1 MAVNLLAEL
10 YDSEG
15 NKLGESF
22 FGSFL
27 SVKNWAKEKDAIFI
41 RLTDTVEK
49 TETYYLRAGAQGRWS
64 EAPRETFEFVI
75 NRNKGEE
82 KTKK

>member
-15 NKLGESF
+15 NKLDESF

-27 SVKNWAKEKDAIFI
+27 SVKNWAKEKNATFI

-49 TETYYLRAGAQGRWS
+49 SETYYLKAGAQGRWS

-75 NRNKGEE
+75 SRNRGEE
-82 KTKK
+82 ETKK

>member
-1 MAVNLLAEL
+1 MAINLLAEL

-27 SVKNWAKEKDAIFI
+27 SVKKWAKDKDATFI
-41 RLTDTVEK
+41 RVTDTVEK
-49 TETYYLRAGAQGRWS
+49 TEHYYLKAGAQGRWS
-64 EAPRETFEFVI
+64 EAPKETFDFVV
-75 NRNKGEE
+75 NRNKERV
-82 KTKK
+82 